1 MKFKP
6 PAFLENIES
15 PVEGEVALR
24 KYAANPLSFGGD
36 GSLDLFAGNSAD
48 ATGNRTAI
56 VIGIDEVGR
65 GPLAGPVVACAA
77 VLKSPDALLTLNDSK
92 KLSRPKRE
100 AMFEQ
105 VKDACA
111 CYAIASASVE
121 EIDEMNILEADFLA
135 MRRALQALGF
145 PGLNE
150 TAPEIPIDAKGS
162 LNDALSGSAAC
173 HPGLVPGSPLASNV
187 IQNNAANNVILN
199 GAQRNEGSSD
209 SSSNVIMLDPA
220 ACHPGLVPGSPLAS
234 NVIQNNAAN
243 NVILNGAQR
252 NEGSSDSSSNVVM
265 PDPAACHPGLV
276 PGSPLALNANIL
288 IAVDGNLKI
297 HGVPAEKQMPI
308 VKGDGRIAS
317 ISAASILAKVFR
329 DRYMD
334 KLEELY
340 PGYGFD
346 KHAGYGTK
354 AHLDA
359 IRRQGFT
366 PAHRKSFH
374 PKSL

>member
-1 MKFKP
+1 MKFKL

-24 KYAANPLSFGGD
+24 KFAANPLAYSSD
-36 GSLDLFAGNSAD
+36 GSPDLFSTAGYGAGNINSS
-48 ATGNRTAI
+48 AI
-56 VIGIDEVGR
+56 VVGIDEVGR

-150 TAPEIPIDAKGS
+150 SAPEIPIEVKGS
-162 LNDALSGSAAC
+162 FADLSTNIVTPDS
-173 HPGLVPGSPLASNV
+173 VPGHQPLTT
-187 IQNNAANNVILN
+187 
-199 GAQRNEGSSD
+199 
-209 SSSNVIMLDPA
+209 
-220 ACHPGLVPGSPLAS
+220 
-234 NVIQNNAAN
+234 
-243 NVILNGAQR
+243 
-252 NEGSSDSSSNVVM
+252 
-265 PDPAACHPGLV
+265 
-276 PGSPLALNANIL
+276 L

-297 HGVPAEKQMPI
+297 HGVPADIQMPI

-374 PKSL
+374 PKGL

>member
-1 MKFKP
+1 MLIAENDDEAFCVAPTLPKFLLMKFKL

-24 KYAANPLSFGGD
+24 K
-36 GSLDLFAGNSAD
+36 FAVENSA
-48 ATGNRTAI
+48 I
-56 VIGIDEVGR
+56 VVGIDEVGR

-100 AMFEQ
+100 AMFDA

-121 EIDEMNILEADFLA
+121 EIDEINILEADFLA

-150 TAPEIPIDAKGS
+150 TAPEIPIEVKGS
-162 LNDALSGSAAC
+162 LKDAA
-173 HPGLVPGSPLASNV
+173 
-187 IQNNAANNVILN
+187 NVILN
-199 GAQRNEGSSD
+199 EAQRNEGSS
-209 SSSNVIMLDPA
+209 
-220 ACHPGLVPGSPLAS
+220 
-234 NVIQNNAAN
+234 
-243 NVILNGAQR
+243 NGF
-252 NEGSSDSSSNVVM
+252 
-265 PDPAACHPGLV
+265 P
-276 PGSPLALNANIL
+276 NIL
-288 IAVDGNLKI
+288 VAVDGNLKI
-297 HGVPAEKQMPI
+297 DKMPQNIQMPI

>member
-1 MKFKP
+1 MKFKL

-24 KYAANPLSFGGD
+24 RFAANPLAFGGD
-36 GSLDLFAGNSAD
+36 LDLFSAGANGALSGNAAENSA
-48 ATGNRTAI
+48 I
-56 VIGIDEVGR
+56 VVGIDEVGR

-100 AMFEQ
+100 AMFDA

-121 EIDEMNILEADFLA
+121 EIDEINILEADFLA

-150 TAPEIPIDAKGS
+150 TAPEIPIEVKGS
-162 LNDALSGSAAC
+162 LKDAA
-173 HPGLVPGSPLASNV
+173 
-187 IQNNAANNVILN
+187 NVILN
-199 GAQRNEGSSD
+199 EAQRNEGSS
-209 SSSNVIMLDPA
+209 
-220 ACHPGLVPGSPLAS
+220 
-234 NVIQNNAAN
+234 
-243 NVILNGAQR
+243 NGY
-252 NEGSSDSSSNVVM
+252 
-265 PDPAACHPGLV
+265 P
-276 PGSPLALNANIL
+276 NIL
-288 IAVDGNLKI
+288 VAVDGNLKI
-297 HGVPAEKQMPI
+297 DKMPQDIQMPI

>member
-1 MKFKP
+1 MKFKL

-24 KYAANPLSFGGD
+24 KFAANPLAFGGD
-36 GSLDLFAGNSAD
+36 LDLFSAGANGAHSENASY
-48 ATGNRTAI
+48 GSAI
-56 VIGIDEVGR
+56 VVGIDEVGR

-100 AMFEQ
+100 AMFDA

-121 EIDEMNILEADFLA
+121 EIDEINILEADFLA

-150 TAPEIPIDAKGS
+150 SAPEIPIEVKGS
-162 LNDALSGSAAC
+162 LKDAA
-173 HPGLVPGSPLASNV
+173 
-187 IQNNAANNVILN
+187 NVILN
-199 GAQRNEGSSD
+199 EAQRNEGSS
-209 SSSNVIMLDPA
+209 
-220 ACHPGLVPGSPLAS
+220 
-234 NVIQNNAAN
+234 
-243 NVILNGAQR
+243 NGF
-252 NEGSSDSSSNVVM
+252 
-265 PDPAACHPGLV
+265 P
-276 PGSPLALNANIL
+276 NIL
-288 IAVDGNLKI
+288 VAVDGNLKI
-297 HGVPAEKQMPI
+297 DKMPQDIQMPI

-366 PAHRKSFH
+366 PAHRKTFH

>member
-1 MKFKP
+1 MKFKL

-24 KYAANPLSFGGD
+24 KYAANPLAYSGD
-36 GSLDLFAGNSAD
+36 GLPDLFSAAGNVAGSEANCAD
-48 ATGNRTAI
+48 GNGNRAAI

-100 AMFEQ
+100 AMFDA
-105 VKDACA
+105 VKDACS

-121 EIDEMNILEADFLA
+121 EIDEINILEADFLA

-150 TAPEIPIDAKGS
+150 TAPEIPIEVKGS
-162 LNDALSGSAAC
+162 FAEAA
-173 HPGLVPGSPLASNV
+173 AAAR
-187 IQNNAANNVILN
+187 NATRVILN
-199 GAQRNEGSSD
+199 EAPRNEGSGG
-209 SSSNVIMLDPA
+209 
-220 ACHPGLVPGSPLAS
+220 GLPK
-234 NVIQNNAAN
+234 
-243 NVILNGAQR
+243 
-252 NEGSSDSSSNVVM
+252 
-265 PDPAACHPGLV
+265 
-276 PGSPLALNANIL
+276 IL

-297 HGVPAEKQMPI
+297 RGVPAEKQMPI

>member
-1 MKFKP
+1 MLIAENDDEAFCVAPTLSNFWLMKFKL

-24 KYAANPLSFGGD
+24 KFAAE
-36 GSLDLFAGNSAD
+36 NSA
-48 ATGNRTAI
+48 I
-56 VIGIDEVGR
+56 VVGIDEVGR

-100 AMFEQ
+100 AMFDA

-121 EIDEMNILEADFLA
+121 EIDEINILEADFLA

-150 TAPEIPIDAKGS
+150 SAPEIPIEVKGS
-162 LNDALSGSAAC
+162 LKDA
-173 HPGLVPGSPLASNV
+173 AS
-187 IQNNAANNVILN
+187 VILTPK
-199 GAQRNEGSSD
+199 AEGSSN
-209 SSSNVIMLDPA
+209 SSNA
-220 ACHPGLVPGSPLAS
+220 
-234 NVIQNNAAN
+234 
-243 NVILNGAQR
+243 
-252 NEGSSDSSSNVVM
+252 VM
-265 PDPAACHPGLV
+265 PDSVPA
-276 PGSPLALNANIL
+276 SPSCPKIL

-297 HGVPAEKQMPI
+297 DKMPQDIQMPI

>member
-1 MKFKP
+1 MKFKL
-6 PAFLENIES
+6 PAFLEKVET

-24 KYAANPLSFGGD
+24 KYAANPLAFGGD
-36 GSLDLFAGNSAD
+36 GVGGSGSLDLFASGAAGEGESV
-48 ATGNRTAI
+48 I
-56 VIGIDEVGR
+56 VVGIDEVGR

-77 VLKSPDALLTLNDSK
+77 VLKAPDIMPELNDSK
-92 KLSRPKRE
+92 KLTRPKRE
-100 AMFEQ
+100 AMYDA

-135 MRRALQALGF
+135 MRRALQALGM

-150 TAPEIPIDAKGS
+150 SAPEIPVEVKGS
-162 LNDALSGSAAC
+162 FAHATPDHSA
-173 HPGLVPGSPLASNV
+173 SK
-187 IQNNAANNVILN
+187 IF
-199 GAQRNEGSSD
+199 
-209 SSSNVIMLDPA
+209 
-220 ACHPGLVPGSPLAS
+220 
-234 NVIQNNAAN
+234 
-243 NVILNGAQR
+243 
-252 NEGSSDSSSNVVM
+252 
-265 PDPAACHPGLV
+265 
-276 PGSPLALNANIL
+276 

-297 HGVPAEKQMPI
+297 RGIPTEVQLPI

-334 KLEELY
+334 KLAEKY
-340 PGYGFD
+340 PGYAFEVN
-346 KHAGYGTK
+346 AGYGTK

-359 IRRQGFT
+359 IRKLGFT

>member
-162 LNDALSGSAAC
+162 LN
-173 HPGLVPGSPLASNV
+173 
-187 IQNNAANNVILN
+187 
-199 GAQRNEGSSD
+199 
-209 SSSNVIMLDPA
+209 
-220 ACHPGLVPGSPLAS
+220 

-265 PDPAACHPGLV
+265 PDPAARHPGLV
-276 PGSPLALNANIL
+276 PGSPFSANIL

-359 IRRQGFT
+359 IRRQGYT

-374 PKSL
+374 PKGL

>member
-36 GSLDLFAGNSAD
+36 GSLDLFAGNSAG

-162 LNDALSGSAAC
+162 LN
-173 HPGLVPGSPLASNV
+173 NV

-199 GAQRNEGSSD
+199 GAQRNEGSRD
-209 SSSNVIMLDPA
+209 SSSND
-220 ACHPGLVPGSPLAS
+220 
-234 NVIQNNAAN
+234 
-243 NVILNGAQR
+243 
-252 NEGSSDSSSNVVM
+252 VM
-265 PDPAACHPGLV
+265 PDPVACHPGLV

-374 PKSL
+374 PKGL

>member
-1 MKFKP
+1 MKFKL

-24 KYAANPLSFGGD
+24 K
-36 GSLDLFAGNSAD
+36 FAVENSA
-48 ATGNRTAI
+48 I
-56 VIGIDEVGR
+56 VVGIDEVGR

-100 AMFEQ
+100 AMFDA
-105 VKDACA
+105 VKDACV

-121 EIDEMNILEADFLA
+121 EIDEINILEADFLA

-150 TAPEIPIDAKGS
+150 TAPEIPIEVKGS
-162 LNDALSGSAAC
+162 FKDAA
-173 HPGLVPGSPLASNV
+173 
-187 IQNNAANNVILN
+187 NVILN
-199 GAQRNEGSSD
+199 EAQRNEGSS
-209 SSSNVIMLDPA
+209 
-220 ACHPGLVPGSPLAS
+220 
-234 NVIQNNAAN
+234 
-243 NVILNGAQR
+243 NGT
-252 NEGSSDSSSNVVM
+252 
-265 PDPAACHPGLV
+265 PK
-276 PGSPLALNANIL
+276 IL

-297 HGVPAEKQMPI
+297 DKMPQDIQMPI

>member
-1 MKFKP
+1 MLIAENDDEAFCVAPTLSNFWLMKFKL

-24 KYAANPLSFGGD
+24 RFAANPLAFGGD
-36 GSLDLFAGNSAD
+36 LDLFSAGANGALSGNASENSA
-48 ATGNRTAI
+48 I
-56 VIGIDEVGR
+56 VVGIDEVGR

-100 AMFEQ
+100 AMFDA

-121 EIDEMNILEADFLA
+121 EIDEINILEADFLA

-150 TAPEIPIDAKGS
+150 TAPEIPIEVKGS
-162 LNDALSGSAAC
+162 LIDAA
-173 HPGLVPGSPLASNV
+173 
-187 IQNNAANNVILN
+187 NVILN
-199 GAQRNEGSSD
+199 EAQRNEGSS
-209 SSSNVIMLDPA
+209 
-220 ACHPGLVPGSPLAS
+220 
-234 NVIQNNAAN
+234 
-243 NVILNGAQR
+243 NGF
-252 NEGSSDSSSNVVM
+252 
-265 PDPAACHPGLV
+265 P
-276 PGSPLALNANIL
+276 NIL
-288 IAVDGNLKI
+288 VAVDGNLKI
-297 HGVPAEKQMPI
+297 RGVPAEKQMPI

>member
-1 MKFKP
+1 MKFKL

-24 KYAANPLSFGGD
+24 KFAANPLAFGGD
-36 GSLDLFAGNSAD
+36 LDLFSAGANGALSGNASENSA
-48 ATGNRTAI
+48 I
-56 VIGIDEVGR
+56 VVGIDEVGR

-100 AMFEQ
+100 AMFDA

-121 EIDEMNILEADFLA
+121 EIDEINILEADFLA

-150 TAPEIPIDAKGS
+150 TAPEIPIEVKGS
-162 LNDALSGSAAC
+162 LKDAA
-173 HPGLVPGSPLASNV
+173 
-187 IQNNAANNVILN
+187 NVILN
-199 GAQRNEGSSD
+199 EAQRNEGSS
-209 SSSNVIMLDPA
+209 
-220 ACHPGLVPGSPLAS
+220 
-234 NVIQNNAAN
+234 
-243 NVILNGAQR
+243 NGF
-252 NEGSSDSSSNVVM
+252 
-265 PDPAACHPGLV
+265 P
-276 PGSPLALNANIL
+276 NIL
-288 IAVDGNLKI
+288 VAVDGNLKI
-297 HGVPAEKQMPI
+297 DKMPQDIQMPI

>member
-1 MKFKP
+1 MKFKL

-24 KYAANPLSFGGD
+24 KFAANPLAFGGEP
-36 GSLDLFAGNSAD
+36 DLFSAGNVAGSDASCADVANNSA
-48 ATGNRTAI
+48 AI

-77 VLKSPDALLTLNDSK
+77 VLKTPDALLTLNDSK

-150 TAPEIPIDAKGS
+150 TAPEIPIEVKGS
-162 LNDALSGSAAC
+162 FNC
-173 HPGLVPGSPLASNV
+173 HPGLVPGSPFPS
-187 IQNNAANNVILN
+187 
-199 GAQRNEGSSD
+199 
-209 SSSNVIMLDPA
+209 
-220 ACHPGLVPGSPLAS
+220 
-234 NVIQNNAAN
+234 
-243 NVILNGAQR
+243 
-252 NEGSSDSSSNVVM
+252 
-265 PDPAACHPGLV
+265 
-276 PGSPLALNANIL
+276 NIL

-297 HGVPAEKQMPI
+297 RGVPAEKQMPI
-308 VKGDGRIAS
+308 VKGDGRIGVDVHPDEDTEKLARTLVQK
-317 ISAASILAKVFR
+317 ICSALVCAALILASAV
-329 DRYMD
+329 
-334 KLEELY
+334 
-340 PGYGFD
+340 
-346 KHAGYGTK
+346 GTSGQQVWIGLSWYQIVCMVSALILAFTLFLPK
-354 AHLDA
+354 
-359 IRRQGFT
+359 IR
-366 PAHRKSFH
+366 
-374 PKSL
+374 

>member
-1 MKFKP
+1 MKFKL

-24 KYAANPLSFGGD
+24 KYAANPLTFGGD
-36 GSLDLFAGNSAD
+36 LDLFSAGAD
-48 ATGNRTAI
+48 GARSESVAEKSAI
-56 VIGIDEVGR
+56 VVGIDEVGR

-92 KLSRPKRE
+92 KLSRAKRE
-100 AMFEQ
+100 AMFDA

-121 EIDEMNILEADFLA
+121 EIDKINILEADFLA

-150 TAPEIPIDAKGS
+150 SDPEIPIEVKGS
-162 LNDALSGSAAC
+162 FAE
-173 HPGLVPGSPLASNV
+173 
-187 IQNNAANNVILN
+187 AANDVM
-199 GAQRNEGSSD
+199 QD
-209 SSSNVIMLDPA
+209 SVPA
-220 ACHPGLVPGSPLAS
+220 SPS
-234 NVIQNNAAN
+234 
-243 NVILNGAQR
+243 
-252 NEGSSDSSSNVVM
+252 
-265 PDPAACHPGLV
+265 C
-276 PGSPLALNANIL
+276 ANIL

-297 HGVPAEKQMPI
+297 DKMPQDIQMPI

>member
-1 MKFKP
+1 MKFKLP
-6 PAFLENIES
+6 PFLENIET

-24 KYAANPLSFGGD
+24 KYAANPLAFGGDGVGRD
-36 GSLDLFAGNSAD
+36 GSLDLFASA
-48 ATGNRTAI
+48 AAGEE
-56 VIGIDEVGR
+56 VLVVGIDEVGR

-77 VLKSPDALLTLNDSK
+77 VLKAPDIMPELNDSK
-92 KLSRPKRE
+92 KLTRPKRE
-100 AMFEQ
+100 AMFDA

-135 MRRALQALGF
+135 MRRALQALGM
-145 PGLNE
+145 PGLAE
-150 TAPEIPIDAKGS
+150 SAPEIPVEVKGS
-162 LNDALSGSAAC
+162 FAAC
-173 HPGLVPGSPLASNV
+173 GSRLTAH
-187 IQNNAANNVILN
+187 
-199 GAQRNEGSSD
+199 GSSLT
-209 SSSNVIMLDPA
+209 SHVSVF
-220 ACHPGLVPGSPLAS
+220 
-234 NVIQNNAAN
+234 
-243 NVILNGAQR
+243 
-252 NEGSSDSSSNVVM
+252 
-265 PDPAACHPGLV
+265 
-276 PGSPLALNANIL
+276 

-297 HGVPAEKQMPI
+297 RGVPAELQMPI

-334 KLEELY
+334 KLAETY
-340 PGYGFD
+340 PGYGFEV
-346 KHAGYGTK
+346 HAGYGTK

-359 IRRQGFT
+359 IRKLGFT

>member
-1 MKFKP
+1 MKFKL

-24 KYAANPLSFGGD
+24 KFAANPLAFGGD
-36 GSLDLFAGNSAD
+36 LDLFSAGANGAHSESAAENSA
-48 ATGNRTAI
+48 I
-56 VIGIDEVGR
+56 VVGIDEVGR

-100 AMFEQ
+100 AMFDA

-121 EIDEMNILEADFLA
+121 EIDEINILEADFLA

-150 TAPEIPIDAKGS
+150 TAPEIPIEVKGS
-162 LNDALSGSAAC
+162 LKDAA
-173 HPGLVPGSPLASNV
+173 
-187 IQNNAANNVILN
+187 NVILN
-199 GAQRNEGSSD
+199 EAQRNEGSS
-209 SSSNVIMLDPA
+209 
-220 ACHPGLVPGSPLAS
+220 
-234 NVIQNNAAN
+234 
-243 NVILNGAQR
+243 NGF
-252 NEGSSDSSSNVVM
+252 
-265 PDPAACHPGLV
+265 P
-276 PGSPLALNANIL
+276 NIL
-288 IAVDGNLKI
+288 VAVDGNLKI
-297 HGVPAEKQMPI
+297 DKMPQDIQMPI

>member
-1 MKFKP
+1 MKFKL

-24 KYAANPLSFGGD
+24 KYAANPLAYSGD
-36 GSLDLFAGNSAD
+36 GTLDLFSSAGNVAGNSS
-48 ATGNRTAI
+48 AI
-56 VIGIDEVGR
+56 VVGIDEVGR

-77 VLKSPDALLTLNDSK
+77 VLKTPDALLTLNDSK
-92 KLSRPKRE
+92 KLSRLKRE
-100 AMFEQ
+100 AMFDA

-121 EIDEMNILEADFLA
+121 EIDEINILEADFLA

-150 TAPEIPIDAKGS
+150 SAPEIPIEVKGS
-162 LNDALSGSAAC
+162 FAEVAQTC
-173 HPGLVPGSPLASNV
+173 RPGFIPGSPSC
-187 IQNNAANNVILN
+187 
-199 GAQRNEGSSD
+199 
-209 SSSNVIMLDPA
+209 PK
-220 ACHPGLVPGSPLAS
+220 
-234 NVIQNNAAN
+234 
-243 NVILNGAQR
+243 
-252 NEGSSDSSSNVVM
+252 
-265 PDPAACHPGLV
+265 
-276 PGSPLALNANIL
+276 IL

-297 HGVPAEKQMPI
+297 DKMPQNIQMPI

>member
-1 MKFKP
+1 MKFKL

-15 PVEGEVALR
+15 PVEGEVSLR
-24 KYAANPLSFGGD
+24 RFAANPLAFGGD
-36 GSLDLFAGNSAD
+36 LDLFSAGANGALSGNASENSA
-48 ATGNRTAI
+48 I
-56 VIGIDEVGR
+56 VVGIDEVGR

-100 AMFEQ
+100 AMFDA

-121 EIDEMNILEADFLA
+121 EIDEINILEADFLA

-150 TAPEIPIDAKGS
+150 TAPEIPIEVKGS
-162 LNDALSGSAAC
+162 LKDAA
-173 HPGLVPGSPLASNV
+173 
-187 IQNNAANNVILN
+187 NVILN
-199 GAQRNEGSSD
+199 EAQRNEGSS
-209 SSSNVIMLDPA
+209 
-220 ACHPGLVPGSPLAS
+220 
-234 NVIQNNAAN
+234 
-243 NVILNGAQR
+243 NGF
-252 NEGSSDSSSNVVM
+252 
-265 PDPAACHPGLV
+265 P
-276 PGSPLALNANIL
+276 NIL
-288 IAVDGNLKI
+288 VAVDGNLKI
-297 HGVPAEKQMPI
+297 RGVPAEKQMPI

>member
-1 MKFKP
+1 MKFKL

-24 KYAANPLSFGGD
+24 KFAAE
-36 GSLDLFAGNSAD
+36 NSA
-48 ATGNRTAI
+48 I
-56 VIGIDEVGR
+56 VVGIDEVGR

-100 AMFEQ
+100 AMFDA

-121 EIDEMNILEADFLA
+121 EIDEINILEADFLA

-150 TAPEIPIDAKGS
+150 SAPEIPIEVKGS
-162 LNDALSGSAAC
+162 LND
-173 HPGLVPGSPLASNV
+173 
-187 IQNNAANNVILN
+187 
-199 GAQRNEGSSD
+199 
-209 SSSNVIMLDPA
+209 
-220 ACHPGLVPGSPLAS
+220 
-234 NVIQNNAAN
+234 
-243 NVILNGAQR
+243 
-252 NEGSSDSSSNVVM
+252 VM
-265 PDPAACHPGLV
+265 PDSVPA
-276 PGSPLALNANIL
+276 SALSSNGL

-297 HGVPAEKQMPI
+297 RGVPAENQMPI

-359 IRRQGFT
+359 IRRLGYT

>member
-1 MKFKP
+1 MLIAENDDEAFCVAPTLSNFWLMKFKL

-24 KYAANPLSFGGD
+24 KFAAE
-36 GSLDLFAGNSAD
+36 NSA
-48 ATGNRTAI
+48 I
-56 VIGIDEVGR
+56 VVGIDEVGR

-100 AMFEQ
+100 AMFDA

-121 EIDEMNILEADFLA
+121 EIDEINILEADFLA

-150 TAPEIPIDAKGS
+150 TAPEIPIEVKGS
-162 LNDALSGSAAC
+162 LKDAA
-173 HPGLVPGSPLASNV
+173 
-187 IQNNAANNVILN
+187 NVILN
-199 GAQRNEGSSD
+199 EAQRNEGSS
-209 SSSNVIMLDPA
+209 
-220 ACHPGLVPGSPLAS
+220 
-234 NVIQNNAAN
+234 
-243 NVILNGAQR
+243 NGF
-252 NEGSSDSSSNVVM
+252 
-265 PDPAACHPGLV
+265 P
-276 PGSPLALNANIL
+276 NIL
-288 IAVDGNLKI
+288 VAVDGNLKI
-297 HGVPAEKQMPI
+297 DKMPQDIQMPI

>member
-1 MKFKP
+1 MKFKL

-24 KYAANPLSFGGD
+24 KFAAE
-36 GSLDLFAGNSAD
+36 NSA
-48 ATGNRTAI
+48 I
-56 VIGIDEVGR
+56 VVGIDEVGR

-100 AMFEQ
+100 AMFDA

-121 EIDEMNILEADFLA
+121 EIDEINILEADFLA

-150 TAPEIPIDAKGS
+150 SAPEIPIEVKGS
-162 LNDALSGSAAC
+162 LNDVMPDSLSPRTCSGAASAL
-173 HPGLVPGSPLASNV
+173 
-187 IQNNAANNVILN
+187 
-199 GAQRNEGSSD
+199 
-209 SSSNVIMLDPA
+209 SSNV
-220 ACHPGLVPGSPLAS
+220 
-234 NVIQNNAAN
+234 
-243 NVILNGAQR
+243 
-252 NEGSSDSSSNVVM
+252 
-265 PDPAACHPGLV
+265 
-276 PGSPLALNANIL
+276 L

-297 HGVPAEKQMPI
+297 RGVPAENQMPI

>member
-1 MKFKP
+1 MSCRTPCHPGFIPGRHHLTQCQQHPVNSRPRPMKFKL

-24 KYAANPLSFGGD
+24 KYVANPLAYSDD
-36 GSLDLFAGNSAD
+36 GSPDLFSAGNGAGLNSNCAD
-48 ATGNRTAI
+48 GNGNCAAI
-56 VIGIDEVGR
+56 VIGVDEVGR

-150 TAPEIPIDAKGS
+150 TAPEIPIEVKGS
-162 LNDALSGSAAC
+162 LKDAANAFAC
-173 HPGLVPGSPLASNV
+173 HPGPVPGT
-187 IQNNAANNVILN
+187 
-199 GAQRNEGSSD
+199 
-209 SSSNVIMLDPA
+209 
-220 ACHPGLVPGSPLAS
+220 
-234 NVIQNNAAN
+234 
-243 NVILNGAQR
+243 
-252 NEGSSDSSSNVVM
+252 
-265 PDPAACHPGLV
+265 
-276 PGSPLALNANIL
+276 PLALNANIL

-374 PKSL
+374 PKGL

>member
-24 KYAANPLSFGGD
+24 KYAANPLSFGGG

-162 LNDALSGSAAC
+162 LN
-173 HPGLVPGSPLASNV
+173 NV
-187 IQNNAANNVILN
+187 IQNNAANNVIQN

-220 ACHPGLVPGSPLAS
+220 ACHPGLSLSRTSCG
-234 NVIQNNAAN
+234 
-243 NVILNGAQR
+243 
-252 NEGSSDSSSNVVM
+252 M
-265 PDPAACHPGLV
+265 

-374 PKSL
+374 PKGL